1 VDYEYGPA
9 KTRLAVTLFDVEN
22 PEAFKLPEVNG
33 EAIELRPLVTWQSP
47 YLNGRFGSEK
57 VTVTVDSV
65 KQVLDFSSGNN
76 GQ

>member
-1 VDYEYGPA
+1 
-9 KTRLAVTLFDVEN
+9 
-22 PEAFKLPEVNG
+22 
-33 EAIELRPLVTWQSP
+33 VTWQSP

-57 VTVTVDSV
+57 VTVTVGSV